1 MTQTFTLDRSN
12 AKLMGVCAGF
22 ASWTGWNVLA
32 VRIGL
37 VALTFFALGPVAIL
51 AYLIVGWAAN

>member
-1 MTQTFTLDRSN
+1 LLVYERPDHDAEFRPR
-12 AKLMGVCAGF
+12 
-22 ASWTGWNVLA
+22 LA